1 MKEINGVH
9 HWTNRAFIEIQPD
22 DRKLVITDVRRVNE
36 LELFRNNK
44 EFQKIRNKNIMDVGM
59 NISAKSELEDL
70 YSIEFSITPPQSAEI
85 ALHKDWKLI
94 YGNKILKGYK
104 FFFKNVD
111 FKEISRSKRL

>member
-1 MKEINGVH
+1 MRSFIDLTPHINLIDNFH
-9 HWTNRAFIEIQPD
+9 YA
-22 DRKLVITDVRRVNE
+22 
-36 LELFRNNK
+36 RN
-44 EFQKIRNKNIMDVGM
+44 IYLPGSD
-59 NISAKSELEDL
+59 EDL

-85 ALHKDWKLI
+85 ALHKDWKLN